1 MKQEKKE
8 QIKELLE
15 EAKQKIEQMKE
26 EMPEE
31 SFKQSEAMLEHLSLL
46 LEGKVSRK
54 MINVLILRYIISLF
68 LIFILGFL
76 WMVTVLGFAN
86 PLLNYV
92 SVPQFFIIVLSLTAI
107 FVILLKLL
115 TILTNTF
122 HRSPIGC
129 IILFSLITILALAM
143 VDVVWVDFCV
153 SLDASLFLTSILWVG
168 FIGIELWLQKKIF
181 L

>member
-31 SFKQSEAMLEHLSLL
+31 NFKQSEAMLEHLSLL
-46 LEGKVSRK
+46 LEGKVSRR

-92 SVPQFFIIVLSLTAI
+92 SVPQFFIIVLSLTA
-107 FVILLKLL
+107 L

>member
-31 SFKQSEAMLEHLSLL
+31 NFKQSEAMLEHLSLL
-46 LEGKVSRK
+46 LEGKVSRR

-92 SVPQFFIIVLSLTAI
+92 SIPLISINLFNISGALPIKLPGSFSKISTRSSAI
-107 FVILLKLL
+107 
-115 TILTNTF
+115 N
-122 HRSPIGC
+122 
-129 IILFSLITILALAM
+129 
-143 VDVVWVDFCV
+143 
-153 SLDASLFLTSILWVG
+153 
-168 FIGIELWLQKKIF
+168 
-181 L
+181 